1 MSTAQENEQHDVHR
15 QFIMKRYLYI
25 SPLLAVPAFKLFCGS
40 LSSRR
45 MLISYYAI
53 QTLWILVHASMLA
66 TYSS

>member
-1 MSTAQENEQHDVHR
+1 MSIAQENEQHVVHR
-15 QFIMKRYLYI
+15 QFTMKQYLLV

-53 QTLWILVHASMLA
+53 QTLWILAQATMLA
-66 TYSS
+66 TNSS